1 MEPNQAKGMP
11 RNLDIG
17 RLESQINDSGW
28 VKPLVFSQVT
38 STNDL
43 VVQNFELA
51 IPGSGVVVVA
61 NEQTHGRGR
70 LDRSWSTPPG
80 SGVAMSIG
88 LAVDDF
94 AAELSAIPLVVGV
107 AIQSALSGFKVNST
121 LKWPNDIVFI
131 DEAVS
136 TEPKMRKLGGVLVQL
151 INNKLII
158 GIGINVDLAKS
169 ELPVEHA
176 TSLRIEG
183 YEVDRIELIGKVLEE
198 INKFRTYNNQWLSEY
213 KKICSTIGKNIQV
226 EKISGEKLIGE
237 AVDVTSSGALVV
249 KNLENLYQVTV
260 GDVVHLGVTQY

>member
-17 RLESQINDSGW
+17 RLESKINAFGW

-43 VVQNFELA
+43 VVQNFELV

-80 SGVAMSIG
+80 SGVAMSLG

-107 AIQSALSGFKVNST
+107 AIQSALSGFKVNSA

-131 DEAVS
+131 DEAGL

-213 KKICSTIGKNIQV
+213 KKICSTIGKNIHV